1 MAENSHPARVPVL
14 WVGRC
19 RKTATHFPR
28 CPGKV
33 SVCGKP
39 LDSGSVEDG
48 QGAVLGNRFLVLGIP
63 DTSGSVEELR
73 IEWGSPGGSSIS
85 SWAGVRRGRGDGGAV
100 GFLCRRE
107 SLVQSVAG
115 KKKGLLAGG

>member
-63 DTSGSVEELR
+63 D
-73 IEWGSPGGSSIS
+73 
-85 SWAGVRRGRGDGGAV
+85 
-100 GFLCRRE
+100 
-107 SLVQSVAG
+107 VAG
-115 KKKGLLAGG
+115 HHSRAKNKVGGLGWFSHPWG